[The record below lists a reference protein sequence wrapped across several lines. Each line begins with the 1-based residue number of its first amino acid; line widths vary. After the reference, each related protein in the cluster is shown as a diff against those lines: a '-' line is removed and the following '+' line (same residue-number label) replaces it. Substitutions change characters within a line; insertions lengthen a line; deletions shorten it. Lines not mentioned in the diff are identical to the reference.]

1 MKREVIVVAVEN
13 YLLAWVGPRATVHTV
28 TRYWNKVGQPE
39 AFALVRQPGR
49 LHGYAEWGIRVG
61 LEDGVVV
68 ILDDSLS
75 ASTDIR
81 QFQER

>member
-1 MKREVIVVAVEN
+1 MKRDTIVSVVEGH
-13 YLLAWVGPRATVHTV
+13 LAKWVGPPAKVHTV
-28 TRYWNKVGQPE
+28 TRYWGIGGQPE
-39 AFALVRQPGR
+39 AFVRVRQPAR
-49 LHGYAEWGIRVG
+49 LHGYAEWGIRVVQ
-61 LEDGVVV
+61 EDGMVV

>member
-1 MKREVIVVAVEN
+1 MKRDTIVSIVEGH
-13 YLLAWVGPRATVHTV
+13 LAKWVGPSATVHSV
-28 TRYWNKVGQPE
+28 TRYWNKAGQPE
-39 AFALVRQPGR
+39 AFVLVR
-49 LHGYAEWGIRVG
+49 HGYAQWGIRVG
-61 LEDGVVV
+61 LEDGMVV